1 MAMYGALTSP
11 SLAMLTQSSA
21 FGTISQNI
29 TNINTGGYKSSTTR
43 FETVLASSYDSN
55 SDVGGVK
62 SYRVNNIEQQ
72 GGILS
77 STNPNDV
84 AINGQGFFVLNSLQ
98 DGTGDTFYSRDGA
111 FQLKTNGTGSVTGA
125 YREDGSI
132 DITGNAS
139 ANLITF
145 DHDLTYL
152 ADKNDNF
159 LQGWVSD
166 ENGVVTTTSAP
177 ESIRVDRFAFLSD
190 ARATSKAY
198 LTGNIPATRDVAGTN
213 AFKASVLDA
222 DGTSRTF
229 ELIFTKTANAQEW
242 TAHINSSDSNIT
254 SATPS
259 SGATEI
265 LNFGTSGE
273 LSPGA
278 KLTPSITYSD
288 GTTVTFDID
297 LTNLTSIGS
306 TYIYNGFDKDGRTP
320 GDLQSYSF
328 DEQGY
333 VNGTFTNGVVRP
345 LYKLPLATFANPN
358 ALENRQF
365 NVFSETSESGAAS
378 LREVTLGT
386 SFGAFIPFSHEK
398 SNVNMGVEFNN
409 MILAQQAYN
418 TAATVFKT
426 VDEMTSIAASL
437 KT

>member
-1 MAMYGALTSP
+1 MAMYGGLTSP
-11 SLAMLTQSSA
+11 ALAMLTQSSA

-29 TNINTGGYKSSTTR
+29 TNINTGGYKSSSTR
-43 FETVLASSYDSN
+43 FETILASSYDTN
-55 SDVGGVK
+55 SDVGGVQ

-72 GGILS
+72 GSILS
-77 STNPNDV
+77 TANPFDV

-111 FQLKTNGTGSVTGA
+111 FQLKTNGTASVTGA

-139 ANLITF
+139 TNLITF
-145 DHDLTYL
+145 NHDLTYL

-166 ENGVVTTTSAP
+166 ENGVVTTTNTP

-190 ARATSKAY
+190 ASPTSTAF
-198 LTGNIPATRDVAGTN
+198 LTGNIPATKAVSGTE
-213 AFKASVLDA
+213 AFKASVFDSA
-222 DGTSRTF
+222 GTVRTF
-229 ELIFTKTANAQEW
+229 ELILTKTATAQEW
-242 TAHINSSDSNIT
+242 TAHINSSDSAIT

-259 SGATEI
+259 SAATET

-273 LSPGA
+273 LSSGT
-278 KLTPSITYSD
+278 KITPSITYSD
-288 GTTVTFDID
+288 GTVVSFDID

-306 TYIYNGFDKDGRTP
+306 SYIYNGFDKDGRTP

-328 DEQGY
+328 DGQGY
-333 VNGTFTNGVVRP
+333 VNGAFTNGVVRP
-345 LYKLPLATFANPN
+345 LYKLPLATFVNPN
-358 ALENRQF
+358 GLENRQF
-365 NVFSETSESGAAS
+365 NVFSETVKSGEAS
-378 LREVTLGT
+378 LREVTAAT

-426 VDEMTSIAASL
+426 LDEMTSVAADL
-437 KT
+437 KS